1 MTAIIGP
8 SGSGK
13 TSLLNV
19 LSAFVTKNV
28 TGKITLDGSLR
39 DIKTLHKNSAFIMQ
53 EQSLFSIL
61 TVRETMKFA
70 IKFKTGKSL
79 RENQQNEKIEE
90 TLKMLSLYN
99 SDDFVRDLSGG
110 QKKRLSIA
118 LEILHDPQIIFLD
131 EPTTGLDSS
140 SSTQCLNHLKDIA
153 KNGNRTVIITIH
165 QPSARLFEMFDHI
178 YALASGK
185 CIYQGS
191 SKNLVPFLT
200 ETDLI
205 CPNFYNPCDFLMEI
219 SASSECGSDNVNKLS
234 SIVENGKSDKF
245 RIKSSTSKHW
255 KSECKEIR
263 NSAYSLSFYQQ
274 LQLLLFRNFIMMIR
288 DKTYLKLRVTVC
300 IFMGFLIGSLYYQIG
315 REASD
320 MITSAKFVYCSMYF
334 VSYSSYFSLMTRC
347 KS

>member
-1 MTAIIGP
+1 
-8 SGSGK
+8 
-13 TSLLNV
+13 
-19 LSAFVTKNV
+19 
-28 TGKITLDGSLR
+28 
-39 DIKTLHKNSAFIMQ
+39 MQ

-61 TVRETMKFA
+61 TVQETMKFA

-79 RENQQNEKIEE
+79 REAQQNEKIEE

-99 SDDFVRDLSGG
+99 SDDFVRGLSGG
-110 QKKRLSIA
+110 EKKRLSIA

-140 SSTQCLNHLKDIA
+140 SSTQCLNHLKDIT

-219 SASSECGSDNVNKLS
+219 SASECGSDNVNKLS

-288 DKTYLKLRVTVC
+288 DKTYLKLRVAVC
-300 IFMGFLIGSLYYQIG
+300 IFMGFLIGSLYYQVG